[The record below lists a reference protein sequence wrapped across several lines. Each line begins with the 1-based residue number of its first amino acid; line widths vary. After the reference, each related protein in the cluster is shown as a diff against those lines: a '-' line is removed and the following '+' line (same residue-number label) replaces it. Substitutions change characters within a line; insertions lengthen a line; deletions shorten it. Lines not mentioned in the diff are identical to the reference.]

1 MGCVTDRSTARA
13 AKAQL
18 AARLAD
24 DPGVTG
30 VGLARQD
37 TDYVLRVDL
46 AEAAAGARVPGQV
59 DGVAVVTRVIGTV
72 TTLPAT

>member
-1 MGCVTDRSTARA
+1 MEGVTDRSTARA

-24 DPGVTG
+24 VPGITG

-46 AEAAAGARVPGQV
+46 VEAAAGARVPGQV
-59 DGVAVVTRVIGTV
+59 DGVSVVTRVIGAV
-72 TTLPAT
+72 GTLPAT